1 MSDENKNI
9 SNVFQNDEIIDKHN
23 KRKRKKRKDCF
34 SSGETILI
42 VVITSVVS
50 ILMGLFVSSKLGV
63 NSLSDDMKNF
73 IKELN
78 SVKNSYYESIEEKE
92 LLDVALKS
100 VINSLGDPYSG
111 VLSDSLSNSINTELN
126 GSYSG
131 LGVEVT
137 ATEDKFIK
145 IVNVIA
151 NSPAEKAKLQS
162 GDVIIKLNGES
173 IEGLGTTEFST
184 KVKSAED
191 QTLKLTIKR
200 NNEEIEFSVK
210 REVIELQ
217 SITTDIIEKNNKK
230 VGYIYISIFA
240 ANTHK
245 QFSTALKDLENKKID
260 SLIIDVRDNSGGH
273 LTAVENIMSL
283 FLDSSKI
290 IYQTDDKGK
299 IVKYYSKGSKNIKYP
314 LAVLINGVSASA
326 SEMLAATLD
335 EQCNAILVGET
346 TFGKGTVQE
355 LKDTSSNVQY
365 KITTKKWLTPNGNW
379 IHEKGVN
386 PDFEVSLDD
395 KYYDNPSVETDNQ
408 LQKAIYELTK

>member
-34 SSGETILI
+34 STGETILI

-50 ILMGLFVSSKLGV
+50 ILMGLFASSKLGV

-78 SVKNSYYESIEEKE
+78 TVKNSYYESIEEKE

-111 VLSDSLSNSINTELN
+111 VLNDSLSNSINTELN

-137 ATEDKFIK
+137 APEDKFIK

-162 GDVIIKLNGES
+162 GDIIIKLNGES

-210 REVIELQ
+210 REIIELQ
-217 SITTDIIEKNNKK
+217 SVTTDIIEKNNKK

-245 QFSTALKDLENKKID
+245 QFSTALKDLESKKID

-299 IVKYYSKGSKNIKYP
+299 IAKYYSKGSKNIKYP

-395 KYYDNPSVETDNQ
+395 KYYENPSVETDNQ

>member
-34 SSGETILI
+34 STGETILI

-50 ILMGLFVSSKLGV
+50 ILMGLFASSKLGV

-78 SVKNSYYESIEEKE
+78 TVKNSYYESIEEKE

-162 GDVIIKLNGES
+162 GDIIIKLNGES

-210 REVIELQ
+210 REIIELQ

-245 QFSTALKDLENKKID
+245 QFSTALKDLESKKID

-299 IVKYYSKGSKNIKYP
+299 IAKYYSKGSKNIKYP

-395 KYYDNPSVETDNQ
+395 KYYENPSVETDNQ

>member
-1 MSDENKNI
+1 
-9 SNVFQNDEIIDKHN
+9 
-23 KRKRKKRKDCF
+23 
-34 SSGETILI
+34 
-42 VVITSVVS
+42 
-50 ILMGLFVSSKLGV
+50 
-63 NSLSDDMKNF
+63 MKNF

-78 SVKNSYYESIEEKE
+78 TVKNSYYESIEEKE

-162 GDVIIKLNGES
+162 GDIIIKLNGES

-210 REVIELQ
+210 REIIELQ
-217 SITTDIIEKNNKK
+217 SVTTDIIEKNNKK

-245 QFSTALKDLENKKID
+245 QFSTALKDLESKKID

-299 IVKYYSKGSKNIKYP
+299 IAKYYSKGSKNIKYP

-395 KYYDNPSVETDNQ
+395 KYYENPSVETDNQ

>member
-34 SSGETILI
+34 STGETILI

-50 ILMGLFVSSKLGV
+50 ILMGLFASSKLGV

-78 SVKNSYYESIEEKE
+78 TVKNSYYESIEEKE

-111 VLSDSLSNSINTELN
+111 VLNDSLSNSINTELN

-162 GDVIIKLNGES
+162 GDIIIKLNGES

-210 REVIELQ
+210 REIIELQ
-217 SITTDIIEKNNKK
+217 SVTTDIIEKNNKK

-245 QFSTALKDLENKKID
+245 QFSTALKDLESKKID

-299 IVKYYSKGSKNIKYP
+299 IAKYYSKGSKNIKYP

-395 KYYDNPSVETDNQ
+395 KYYENPSVETDNQ

>member
-34 SSGETILI
+34 STGETILI

-50 ILMGLFVSSKLGV
+50 ILMGLFASSKLGV

-78 SVKNSYYESIEEKE
+78 TVKNSYYESIEEKE

-111 VLSDSLSNSINTELN
+111 VLNDSLSNSINTELN

-162 GDVIIKLNGES
+162 GDIIIKLNGES

-184 KVKSAED
+184 KDKSAED

-210 REVIELQ
+210 REIIELQ
-217 SITTDIIEKNNKK
+217 SVTTDIIEKNNKK

-245 QFSTALKDLENKKID
+245 QFSTALKDLESKKID

-299 IVKYYSKGSKNIKYP
+299 IAKYYSKGSKNIKYP

-395 KYYDNPSVETDNQ
+395 KYYENPSVETDNQ

>member
-34 SSGETILI
+34 STGETILI

-50 ILMGLFVSSKLGV
+50 ILMGLFASSKLGV

-78 SVKNSYYESIEEKE
+78 TVKNSYYESIEEKE

-162 GDVIIKLNGES
+162 GDIIIKLNGES

-210 REVIELQ
+210 REIIELQ
-217 SITTDIIEKNNKK
+217 SVTTDIIEKNNKK

-245 QFSTALKDLENKKID
+245 QFSTALKDLESKKID

-299 IVKYYSKGSKNIKYP
+299 IAKYYSKGSKNIKYP

-395 KYYDNPSVETDNQ
+395 KYYENPSVETDNQ